1 MKKPSSP
8 NKILSEEYVV
18 KFWFKN
24 KDGFSQQG
32 KRSFFYEDKNKHQL
46 AEDDCKK
53 ALLKEGLTFEI
64 INVTYQ

>member
-1 MKKPSSP
+1 MIK

-24 KDGFSQQG
+24 KSGFAEQG
-32 KRSFFYEDKNKHQL
+32 RRSFFYENKTQH
-46 AEDDCKK
+46 KK
-53 ALLKEGLTFEI
+53 AEKDCIKTLLNEGFKIDI